1 MKKKNV
7 KCPIC
12 ESNDYKNLYFPRK
25 EILDPKILYGAASGI
40 QGTQFIVKC
49 INCEM
54 IYENPRFDEEIIL
67 DGYSNAKD
75 DGHDTQYNNRVKS
88 FFNALK
94 KHKKFLPKNN
104 AKVLDI
110 GTSSGAF
117 LKASEK
123 FGYNAYGLEPSKV
136 LTEFGKKRGLKI
148 INGTI
153 DNHSFEDNSF
163 DLICLWDVIEHL
175 SDPKN
180 SLIKIKSLL
189 KEDGI
194 LLINY
199 PDIGTP
205 LGKLFGDKFWW
216 IISVHLHHFT
226 KDTITKICNKT
237 GYNVISSKMYWQ
249 TLEFGYLIDM
259 AIHYK
264 IPTARFFKK
273 IFPDIIK
280 KIPIPYYASQT
291 TILAKKNK

>member
-1 MKKKNV
+1 M
-7 KCPIC
+7 
-12 ESNDYKNLYFPRK
+12 
-25 EILDPKILYGAASGI
+25 
-40 QGTQFIVKC
+40 
-49 INCEM
+49 
-54 IYENPRFDEEIIL
+54 
-67 DGYSNAKD
+67 
-75 DGHDTQYNNRVKS
+75 
-88 FFNALK
+88 
-94 KHKKFLPKNN
+94 
-104 AKVLDI
+104 
-110 GTSSGAF
+110 
-117 LKASEK
+117 
-123 FGYNAYGLEPSKV
+123 
-136 LTEFGKKRGLKI
+136 
-148 INGTI
+148 
-153 DNHSFEDNSF
+153 
-163 DLICLWDVIEHL
+163 

-205 LGKLFGDKFWW
+205 LGKIFGDKFWW

-249 TLEFGYLIDM
+249 ILEFGYLIDM

-264 IPTARFFKK
+264 IPTARIFKK
-273 IFPDIIK
+273 IFPDFIK